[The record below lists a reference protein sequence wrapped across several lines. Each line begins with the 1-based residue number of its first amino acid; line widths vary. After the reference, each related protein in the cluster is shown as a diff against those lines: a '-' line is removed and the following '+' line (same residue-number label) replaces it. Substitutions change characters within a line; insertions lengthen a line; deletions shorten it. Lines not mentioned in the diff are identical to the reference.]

1 MSSTFHTGQIFTE
14 RFTLDAEVVRRFAE
28 FSGDTNP
35 LHVDACEAREY
46 GFPYAVAHGA
56 IQVAYLSK
64 LIGMVVPGPGALWT
78 GHRIEWLRPVFVGDE
93 IELRVEVKS
102 WSASASLLQLNFS
115 AQNVKGE
122 LVMNGEAE
130 VKVGQKLAAVRQT
143 DAGQTRVSLVT
154 GASRGIGAET
164 ARTLASRGPVAL
176 HYHTNVSAARA
187 VADAIRAAGGEAE
200 TFSADL
206 SQAGSG
212 MALVR
217 DVAAKFGR
225 LDILVHAATT
235 PIITAT
241 LAQTTTVQCAAFWQI
256 NVAAALELLQAAT
269 PLMAGGK
276 FGRVIFMGTSYLFGM
291 PPAGMAAYISA
302 KQALW
307 GIARAA
313 SLDLAPQGITV
324 NMVSPSMTITDLSSH
339 VPQRI
344 KEVEAMK
351 NPCRRLATPADSAA
365 AVAWLASDAA
375 AFINGINLPVAGGPV
390 V

>member
-1 MSSTFHTGQIFTE
+1 MSATFHAGQIFTE
-14 RFTLDAEVVRRFAE
+14 RFTLDAGVVRRFAE

-35 LHVDACEAREY
+35 LHVDAGEAREY
-46 GFPYAVAHGA
+46 GFPHAVAHGA

-93 IELRVEVKS
+93 IELRVEIKS
-102 WSASASLLQLNFS
+102 WSAGASLLQLGFS

-130 VKVGQKLAAVRQT
+130 VKVGQKLAAVRQI

-154 GASRGIGAET
+154 GASRGIGAEI
-164 ARTLASRGPVAL
+164 ARNLASRGPVAL
-176 HYHTNVSAARA
+176 HYHTNSAAA
-187 VADAIRAAGGEAE
+187 KTVADEIRAAGGTAE
-200 TFSADL
+200 IFTADL
-206 SQAGSG
+206 SQAGAG
-212 MALVR
+212 TALVR
-217 DVAAKFGR
+217 DVAAKLGR
-225 LDILVHAATT
+225 IDIVVHAATT
-235 PIITAT
+235 PITTAT
-241 LAQTTTVQCAAFWQI
+241 LAQSTSAQFTAFWQI
-256 NVAAALELLQAAT
+256 NVAAALELIQAAT
-269 PLMAGGK
+269 PLMMTEK
-276 FGRVIFMGTSYLFGM
+276 FGRIIFMGTSYLFGA

-307 GIARAA
+307 GVARAA

-324 NMVSPSMTITDLSSH
+324 NMVSPSMTITDLSAH

-365 AVAWLASDAA
+365 AAAWLASDAA
-375 AFINGINLPVAGGPV
+375 SFINGVNLPVTGGPV
-390 V
+390 

>member
-1 MSSTFHTGQIFTE
+1 MSTQFHAGQIFTE

-35 LHVDACEAREY
+35 LHVDAGEAREY
-46 GFPYAVAHGA
+46 GFPHAVAHGA

-102 WSASASLLQLNFS
+102 WSAGASLLQLNFS
-115 AQNVKGE
+115 ARNMNGE

-130 VKVGQKLAAVRQT
+130 VKVTQKLAAARQA
-143 DAGQTRVSLVT
+143 DAGRERVSLVT
-154 GASRGIGAET
+154 GASRGIGAEI
-164 ARTLASRGPVAL
+164 ARHLASRGPVAL
-176 HYHTNVSAARA
+176 HYHTNAGAAQA
-187 VADAIRAAGGEAE
+187 VADGIRKAGGQAE
-200 TFSADL
+200 LFAADL
-206 SQAGSG
+206 SQPGAGA
-212 MALVR
+212 ALVR
-217 DVAAKFGR
+217 DVAAKLGR
-225 LDILVHAATT
+225 IDIVVHAATT
-235 PIITAT
+235 PITPAT
-241 LAQTTTVQCAAFWQI
+241 LAQTATAEFAAAWRI
-256 NVAAALELLQAAT
+256 HVAAAHELLQTAS
-269 PLMAGGK
+269 PLMAAEK
-276 FGRVIFMGTSYLFGM
+276 FGRFVFMGTSYLFGA

-307 GIARAA
+307 GLARTA

-324 NMVSPSMTITDLSSH
+324 NMVSPSMTITDLSAH

-365 AVAWLASDAA
+365 AVAWLASDASS
-375 AFINGINLPVAGGPV
+375 FINGVNLPVTGGPV
-390 V
+390 